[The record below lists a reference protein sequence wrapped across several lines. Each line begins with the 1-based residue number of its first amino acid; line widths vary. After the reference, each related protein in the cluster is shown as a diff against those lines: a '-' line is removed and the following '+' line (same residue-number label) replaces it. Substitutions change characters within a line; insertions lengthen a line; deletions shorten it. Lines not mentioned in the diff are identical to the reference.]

1 MLGRELRRVAT
12 DGERTIRIVLPRIV
26 ALVILTQLLVACFGP
41 AATSDAVSSTLV
53 PPDARPASLTATSQP
68 IPTEGPAQT
77 ETPRALPSPSPTSTP
92 VPTPAVAIATET
104 ISPSPTAGTGQDVAV
119 PDASGKER
127 PLVIVLDPGHD
138 RTSPGALGIEYQVV
152 LDAAFI
158 AKDALEAAGYQV
170 HLTREDNDFV
180 FADHP
185 ELLPPNAADMHP
197 GYGMAYAHATKALEF
212 EPDLILILHF
222 NGHPNPD
229 VRGIEVYYCEMG
241 GPQNLVL
248 AEIITEELVDALQ
261 SIGYNTPSTR
271 IAEDLTVA
279 RGNRHFPSM
288 GNVYDPPTHW
298 VENRYAGIPVVLTE
312 PLYMTNPIE
321 RPLLDDDA
329 THEAIADAYVR
340 AVDRY
345 FGR

>member
-1 MLGRELRRVAT
+1 MRLA
-12 DGERTIRIVLPRIV
+12 IP
-26 ALVILTQLLVACFGP
+26 VILAQVLVACFGP
-41 AATSDAVSSTLV
+41 ANMSESVSPTMAPSDLPRAQ
-53 PPDARPASLTATSQP
+53 PTAT
-68 IPTEGPAQT
+68 PTATATHVPEP
-77 ETPRALPSPSPTSTP
+77 EPSPSPSQSPTAVHQHIEPTSSPTQPDIATP
-92 VPTPAVAIATET
+92 TAPVPEPTPASAAPVGVA
-104 ISPSPTAGTGQDVAV
+104 
-119 PDASGKER
+119 ER
-127 PLVIVLDPGHD
+127 PPVIVLDPGHD
-138 RTSPGALGIEYQVV
+138 RSSPGALGIEYQFV
-152 LDAAFI
+152 LHAAFF
-158 AKDALEAAGYQV
+158 AKDALEAAGYEV

-180 FADHP
+180 FSDHP
-185 ELLPPNAADMHP
+185 ELLPPNAAGMHP

-212 EPDLILILHF
+212 EPDLVLILHF

-248 AEIITEELVDALQ
+248 AEIVTEELVLALQ
-261 SIGYNTPSTR
+261 SIGYQTPSTR
-271 IAEDLTVA
+271 IQEDLSVA

-321 RPLLDDDA
+321 RPFLDDDV
-329 THEAIADAYVR
+329 THEAIAAAYVR